1 MRTNEMIFWDEMNW
15 ENLLSFAAQ
24 FFGLVIV
31 ARWLGDTAD
40 EKVVLTVAATI
51 LYAAYLL
58 LSIIKAK
65 HNETAA
71 QLEQTQI
78 FYNEQIEET
87 KKAAMAY
94 ENVNEKLTALTNENH
109 ELTRYSKSLKET
121 LDDYKVLIGSS
132 KEAVDGC
139 KAELQNVKRERDENA
154 KELQVVKQR
163 FDELNRKYQIVK
175 SHTDEISNDYQPSQ
189 ELKAENK
196 SLKTA
201 MSRLIGEIKRYNPD
215 YDYRGKLN
223 LDN

>member
-31 ARWLGDTAD
+31 ARWLGDTPD

-87 KKAAMAY
+87 KKASVAY
-94 ENVNEKLTALTNENH
+94 RNVNEQLTDYRRKYDGLLTKLDGVTEQRDVYKELVKSSKIAVDDCREQIKNVTAQRDELLTQNQNH
-109 ELTRYSKSLKET
+109 MTT
-121 LDDYKVLIGSS
+121 LDELRQRYK
-132 KEAVDGC
+132 
-139 KAELQNVKRERDENA
+139 N
-154 KELQVVKQR
+154 VKQR
-163 FDELNRKYQIVK
+163 LD
-175 SHTDEISNDYQPSQ
+175 
-189 ELKAENK
+189 
-196 SLKTA
+196 
-201 MSRLIGEIKRYNPD
+201 EIKRNNEDVEALRDELKSVKASNSRMVAEVRKYNPD
-215 YDYRGKLN
+215 YRK
-223 LDN
+223 